1 MNKQSERKMKMD
13 AIALVNI
20 VMSFALVL
28 IGYLLRIV
36 WESIKRLQND
46 MAELE
51 RHASETYV
59 RRDDYREDM
68 NEVKAMLRQVVDAV
82 SKKVDR

>member
-1 MNKQSERKMKMD
+1 MGVFE
-13 AIALVNI
+13 LVNI
-20 VMSFALVL
+20 FMSFALVL

-51 RHASETYV
+51 RHTSETYV

-68 NEVKAMLRQVVDAV
+68 NEVKSLLRQVIDAV
-82 SKKVDR
+82 NKKVDR

>member
-1 MNKQSERKMKMD
+1 MGVFE
-13 AIALVNI
+13 LVNI
-20 VMSFALVL
+20 FMSFALVL

-51 RHASETYV
+51 RHTSETYV

-68 NEVKAMLRQVVDAV
+68 NEVKSMLRQVIDAV
-82 SKKVDR
+82 NKKVDR

>member
-1 MNKQSERKMKMD
+1 MEP
-13 AIALVNI
+13 AFIINI
-20 VMSFALVL
+20 IMGFVLVL
-28 IGYLLRIV
+28 VGWFMRV
-36 WESIKRLQND
+36 MWDSIKRLQSD